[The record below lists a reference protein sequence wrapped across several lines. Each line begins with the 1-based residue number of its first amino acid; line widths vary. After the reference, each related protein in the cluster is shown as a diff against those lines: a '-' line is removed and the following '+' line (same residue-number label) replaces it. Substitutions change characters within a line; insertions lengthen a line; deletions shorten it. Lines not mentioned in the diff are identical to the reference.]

1 MGGDNPRLDRRD
13 PRHHAGG
20 DAGAAARKASSI
32 RDGNAVASP
41 GPARHD
47 GEKKTGHA
55 EEQEREDVAEARAAW
70 RADQHKLEPSRLVFL
85 DESGVNTKMARRQ
98 GRAPKGQRLVASI
111 PHGHWSTNT
120 FIAGLRH
127 DGIVAPWLLN
137 GPMNGDAFL
146 TYIATQLAP
155 CLTPGD
161 IVIMDN
167 LSTHKIKGVRETIEA
182 RGARLLY
189 LPPYSPDLNPI
200 EMVFAKLKA
209 LLRKAAERTEDGI
222 CERIGQLLETFTP
235 QECSNYLNHAGYGS
249 T

>member
-1 MGGDNPRLDRRD
+1 M
-13 PRHHAGG
+13 
-20 DAGAAARKASSI
+20 
-32 RDGNAVASP
+32 
-41 GPARHD
+41 
-47 GEKKTGHA
+47 
-55 EEQEREDVAEARAAW
+55 
-70 RADQHKLEPSRLVFL
+70 FL
-85 DESGVNTKMARRQ
+85 DESGVNTKMARLR
-98 GRAPKGQRLVASI
+98 GRAPRGQRLVASI

-155 CLTPGD
+155 CLAAGD

-167 LSTHKIKGVRETIEA
+167 LSTHKVKGIRELIEA

-189 LPPYSPDLNPI
+189 LPPPDQVRGRLYSPDLNPI
-200 EMVFAKLKA
+200 EMAFAKLKA
-209 LLRKAAERTEDGI
+209 LLRKAAERTEDAL
-222 CERIGQLLETFTP
+222 CERIGKLLDTFTP
-235 QECSNYLNHAGYGS
+235 QECSNYLEHAGYDR

>member
-1 MGGDNPRLDRRD
+1 M
-13 PRHHAGG
+13 
-20 DAGAAARKASSI
+20 
-32 RDGNAVASP
+32 
-41 GPARHD
+41 
-47 GEKKTGHA
+47 
-55 EEQEREDVAEARAAW
+55 
-70 RADQHKLEPSRLVFL
+70 FL
-85 DESGVNTKMARRQ
+85 DESGVNTKMARLR

-155 CLTPGD
+155 CLSPGD
-161 IVIMDN
+161 IVVMDN
-167 LSTHKIKGVRETIEA
+167 LSTHKVKGVRKLIEA
-182 RGARLLY
+182 TGARLLY

-209 LLRKAAERTEDGI
+209 RLRKAAERTEDAL
-222 CERIGQLLETFTP
+222 CERIGQLLETYTP
-235 QECSNYLNHAGYGS
+235 KECSNYLTHAGYGRA
-249 T
+249 

>member
-1 MGGDNPRLDRRD
+1 MAP
-13 PRHHAGG
+13 
-20 DAGAAARKASSI
+20 
-32 RDGNAVASP
+32 P

-55 EEQEREDVAEARAAW
+55 EEQAREDVAEARAAW
-70 RADQHKLEPSRLVFL
+70 AKDQHKLDPSKLVFL
-85 DESGVNTKMARRQ
+85 DESGVNTKMARPK

-137 GPMNGDAFL
+137 GPMNGDAFV
-146 TYIATQLAP
+146 TYISTQLAP
-155 CLTPGD
+155 GLVPGD
-161 IVIMDN
+161 IVVMDN
-167 LSTHKIKGVRETIEA
+167 LSTHKVEGVRKLIEA
-182 RGARLLY
+182 RGASLLY
-189 LPPYSPDLNPI
+189 LPPYSPDFNPI

-209 LLRKAAERTEDGI
+209 LLRKAAERTEDAL
-222 CERIGQLLETFTP
+222 CERIGQLLDTFTP
-235 QECSNYLNHAGYGS
+235 HECSNYLRHAGYDR

>member
-1 MGGDNPRLDRRD
+1 M
-13 PRHHAGG
+13 
-20 DAGAAARKASSI
+20 
-32 RDGNAVASP
+32 
-41 GPARHD
+41 
-47 GEKKTGHA
+47 
-55 EEQEREDVAEARAAW
+55 
-70 RADQHKLEPSRLVFL
+70 FL
-85 DESGVNTKMARRQ
+85 DESGVNTKMARLR
-98 GRAPKGQRLVASI
+98 GRAPRGQRLVASI

-155 CLTPGD
+155 CLAAGD

-167 LSTHKIKGVRETIEA
+167 LSTHKVKGVRELIEA

-189 LPPYSPDLNPI
+189 LPPPDQVRGRLYSPDLNPI
-200 EMVFAKLKA
+200 EMAFAKLKA
-209 LLRKAAERTEDGI
+209 LLRKAAERTEDAL
-222 CERIGQLLETFTP
+222 CERIGKLLDTFTP
-235 QECSNYLNHAGYGS
+235 QECSNYLEHAGYDR